1 MSMNYI
7 SLLKE
12 QDKRYKLKKKKEKE
26 TRTAF
31 AVEVMFL

>member
-1 MSMNYI
+1 MNYNSI
-7 SLLKE
+7 IKE